1 MYYCFMQANKDQVA
15 ELATTTARFN
25 EAMRTGMAKAFDP
38 VRVGVLQLAV
48 EHGPLRA
55 GEVAE
60 RLTALPSS
68 ITRHVKSLTDAG
80 LVRTQADPTDRRA
93 VLLEATDAGRAELRQ
108 FLDVGAQVFGAVIA
122 DWSADDVVTLTG
134 LLQRLIESWAAHG
147 AAQQRQAGRRSR
159 PFGWSQS

>member
-1 MYYCFMQANKDQVA
+1 MQANNDQIA
-15 ELATTTARFN
+15 ALARTTARFS
-25 EAMRTGMAKAFDP
+25 EAMRVGTAKAFDP

-60 RLTALPSS
+60 RLSALPSS
-68 ITRHVKSLTDAG
+68 ITRHVKALTDAG
-80 LVRTQADPTDRRA
+80 LVHTQADPADRRA

-122 DWSADDVVTLTG
+122 DWSAADVVALTG
-134 LLQRLIESWAAHG
+134 LLDRLIESWAAHG
-147 AAQQRQAGRRSR
+147 AEQQHHAGRRSR
-159 PFGWSQS
+159 PFGWSQE